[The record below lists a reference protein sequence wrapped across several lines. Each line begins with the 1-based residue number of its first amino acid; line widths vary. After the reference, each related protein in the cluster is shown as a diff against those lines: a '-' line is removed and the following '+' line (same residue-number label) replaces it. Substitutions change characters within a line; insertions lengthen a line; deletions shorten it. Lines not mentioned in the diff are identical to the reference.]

1 MCNTVPAD
9 LQHAVAEV
17 DTDHAPP
24 AEWSK
29 YLDRCARAAAQV
41 QPGAERTH
49 FSKRFRHG
57 VEEPLRRA
65 KRRVVE
71 LRRQQVVAALGGRQ
85 CLPGQLEEGW
95 AFGMEHHAYSNAGG
109 QRRESEGENRL
120 HFAPA
125 RGFSDAKRKLRSL
138 Q

>member
-1 MCNTVPAD
+1 MDNTVPAD
-9 LQHAVAEV
+9 FQHAAAEV
-17 DTDHAPP
+17 DTDHPLP

-65 KRRVVE
+65 KRGVVK

-85 CLPGQLEEGW
+85 CLPGQLKEAR
-95 AFGMEHHAYSNAGG
+95 AFGMEHYAYSNAGG
-109 QRRESEGENRL
+109 QRWESEGE
-120 HFAPA
+120 
-125 RGFSDAKRKLRSL
+125 
-138 Q
+138 